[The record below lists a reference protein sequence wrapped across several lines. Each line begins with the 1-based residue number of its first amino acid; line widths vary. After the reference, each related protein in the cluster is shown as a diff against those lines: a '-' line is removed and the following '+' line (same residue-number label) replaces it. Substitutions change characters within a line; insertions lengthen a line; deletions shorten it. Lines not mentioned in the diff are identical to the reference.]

1 MKKIAAIS
9 ALALTFAL
17 PTAALHAQDNPFAG
31 NPDLYGHFLA
41 MEKMKMTQGMMDKN
55 EDEMISK
62 DEYMDYAEKAAS
74 KGFMMSDMNDDGM
87 ISKDEYMF
95 SNPDLYG
102 GDRFIYGGFL

>member
-1 MKKIAAIS
+1 MKKIAATT
-9 ALALTFAL
+9 ALVLTLALPSVAV
-17 PTAALHAQDNPFAG
+17 HAQDNPFAG

-55 EDEMISK
+55 KDGMIRK
-62 DEYMDYAEKAAS
+62 DEYMDYAEKSAS
-74 KGFMMSDMNDDGM
+74 KGFMMTDMNDDGM
-87 ISKDEYMF
+87 ISKDEFMF